1 MEKRGRREEE
11 EREERGRREEG
22 ERKEKERGER
32 KKRGEGHENMA
43 WIRMGRKDGEEMRT
57 TTTLHLD
64 PGYLPTVQCSCG
76 APAPAL
82 FALSPPVSP
91 HSQPHPVSE

>member
-1 MEKRGRREEE
+1 M
-11 EREERGRREEG
+11 
-22 ERKEKERGER
+22 
-32 KKRGEGHENMA
+32 RGEGRENVA

-82 FALSPPVSP
+82 FALSPPASP